1 MPEIPSPN
9 SFGVEALHEL
19 AKGPADRSYGIAVA
33 KLAGLPPRVV
43 ARAKAV
49 LAKLEAGR
57 DATGG
62 IAAGLDDLPLFAS
75 QQVEAPATDPLVEAI
90 AAIDPDTLTP
100 REALEALYALK
111 RLAGE
116 S

>member
-1 MPEIPSPN
+1 L
-9 SFGVEALHEL
+9 VLLHEV
-19 AKGPADRSYGIAVA
+19 AAGPADRSYGIAVA
-33 KLAGLPPRVV
+33 KLAGVPPIVL
-43 ARAKAV
+43 ARAKSV
-49 LAKLEAGR
+49 LARLEAGR

-75 QQVEAPATDPLVEAI
+75 AAAAPSPPVDPIADAL

-100 REALEALYALK
+100 REALDALYALK
-111 RLAGE
+111 RLASDGGV